1 MSASLGPGDHPM
13 SSETTI
19 RGHTTVTEQVEVMS
33 QCYEPLTTLT
43 HEDAL
48 MEPLLNAS
56 PSAQSGEG
64 RTAGSCFVI
73 FRTHHKTGD
82 SRTAKGSGHTG
93 KVIGTIQ
100 T

>member
-1 MSASLGPGDHPM
+1 M

-19 RGHTTVTEQVEVMS
+19 RGHMTVTEQVEVMS
-33 QCYEPLTTLT
+33 QFYEPLTTLK

-48 MEPLLNAS
+48 KEPLLNAS
-56 PSAQSGEG
+56 PSTQSGER

-73 FRTHHKTGD
+73 CGTHHKTRD
-82 SRTAKGSGHTG
+82 SLTAKDSGHTG
-93 KVIGTIQ
+93 KVLGTIQ

>member
-1 MSASLGPGDHPM
+1 M
-13 SSETTI
+13 SSETAI
-19 RGHTTVTEQVEVMS
+19 RGHMTVTEQVEGDND
-33 QCYEPLTTLT
+33 EPLTTLT

-56 PSAQSGEG
+56 PFAQSGEG

-73 FRTHHKTGD
+73 CGTYHKTQD
-82 SRTAKGSGHTG
+82 SLTTKGSGHTG
-93 KVIGTIQ
+93 KVLGTIQ